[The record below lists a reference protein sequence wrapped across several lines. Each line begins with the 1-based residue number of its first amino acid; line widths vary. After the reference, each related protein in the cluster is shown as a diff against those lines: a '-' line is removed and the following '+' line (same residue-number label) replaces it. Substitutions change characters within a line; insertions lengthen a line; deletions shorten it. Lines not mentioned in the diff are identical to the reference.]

1 MCGIFISVHSFRL
14 WIFFSYPS
22 NGSLVPSLT
31 TFVCWKESHF
41 SLFFFPSPP
50 SYFSLW
56 SCLKVSSVNTKGVW
70 VKKNCQHSKR
80 TQLVTIVDI
89 DAWLIVGVASIIA
102 FYLEQKW
109 YIVCVCVYRYSID
122 SPTVMVQFDFHC
134 NNLCV
139 FHQFDRKMIAFDIVK
154 TIVRVLRLLSSLPI
168 QFVNW
173 IWFVSICF
181 IHKYI
186 RQSSLNVLSFP
197 LCRILAF
204 ISAYVESSTNELNL
218 CAK

>member
-41 SLFFFPSPP
+41 LLFFFPSPP

-109 YIVCVCVYRYSID
+109 YIVCVCIVILLI
-122 SPTVMVQFDFHC
+122 VQLLWC
-134 NNLCV
+134 NLIFIVTIYVFFINLIG
-139 FHQFDRKMIAFDIVK
+139 KW
-154 TIVRVLRLLSSLPI
+154 LLS
-168 QFVNW
+168 
-173 IWFVSICF
+173 
-181 IHKYI
+181 
-186 RQSSLNVLSFP
+186 
-197 LCRILAF
+197 
-204 ISAYVESSTNELNL
+204 IS
-218 CAK
+218 